1 MWADPSKPDEHT
13 AEVTE
18 LLNRQICL
26 TGGNLVL
33 FSARKQMMEV
43 AENVDAE
50 IKSILLIQGD
60 MSKTEIL
67 DRHKEAIEKGVGSV
81 IFGLASFSEGVDLPG
96 KLCEHVFIAK
106 LPFAVPDSPV
116 DATYSEWLQSVG
128 RNPFMEIS
136 VPDACTKLV
145 QACGRLIR
153 TETDK
158 GRIVLLD
165 RRVVT
170 KRYGNQMLNSLPPF
184 RRVIEPIQQ
193 TA

>member
-1 MWADPSKPDEHT
+1 
-13 AEVTE
+13 
-18 LLNRQICL
+18 
-26 TGGNLVL
+26 
-33 FSARKQMMEV
+33 
-43 AENVDAE
+43 
-50 IKSILLIQGD
+50 
-60 MSKTEIL
+60 
-67 DRHKEAIEKGVGSV
+67 V
-81 IFGLASFSEGVDLPG
+81 IFGLARFSEGVDLPG